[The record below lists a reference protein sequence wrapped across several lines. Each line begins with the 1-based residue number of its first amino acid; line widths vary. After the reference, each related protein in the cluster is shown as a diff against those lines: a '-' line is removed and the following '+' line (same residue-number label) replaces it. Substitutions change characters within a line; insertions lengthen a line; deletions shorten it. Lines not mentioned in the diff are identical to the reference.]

1 MPFAVTRLYDKYRI
15 SNGDG
20 TPIDAANLTEVKEAL
35 THYYRDEYGDRERLT
50 SHHFGRPKCPYCREM
65 GLT

>member
-1 MPFAVTRLYDKYRI
+1 MDTIAVTRLYGKYRI

-35 THYYRDEYGDRERLT
+35 SHFYDTREAGRKG
-50 SHHFGRPKCPYCREM
+50 SHHLGRPKCPYCRLM
-65 GLT
+65 GLA